1 MTPSGANAQLRQVQL
16 QNGPTSQASD
26 HVGKARPGGCEVCG
40 GRQVKHYPDQDVAS
54 NRRSVRRRARQ
65 LEQRQRRALREQGQR
80 LLERA
85 GRLLG
90 PRNDEGPLPRID

>member
-1 MTPSGANAQLRQVQL
+1 MPARRWRGGWTLGPQKDWLR
-16 QNGPTSQASD
+16 AYD
-26 HVGKARPGGCEVCG
+26 
-40 GRQVKHYPDQDVAS
+40 
-54 NRRSVRRRARQ
+54 RRSVRRRARQ

-85 GRLLG
+85 GRLLA

>member
-1 MTPSGANAQLRQVQL
+1 M
-16 QNGPTSQASD
+16 
-26 HVGKARPGGCEVCG
+26 
-40 GRQVKHYPDQDVAS
+40 KHYPDQDVAD

-80 LLERA
+80 QRRALREQGQRLLERA
-85 GRLLG
+85 GRLLA